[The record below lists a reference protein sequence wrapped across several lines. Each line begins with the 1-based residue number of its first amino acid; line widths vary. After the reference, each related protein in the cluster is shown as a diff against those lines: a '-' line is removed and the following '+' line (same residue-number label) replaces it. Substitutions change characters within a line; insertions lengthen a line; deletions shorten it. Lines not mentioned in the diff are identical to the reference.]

1 MKARASEPASA
12 PTLET
17 ERAIQEVDPLL
28 KPLLVLGGRPECM
41 ADLQALPPAWW
52 EGLEGAPILQALLD
66 AEGDASLLPE
76 PVLAVLRR
84 LQAAWA
90 PKDEA
95 ELVPERIF
103 LSLERAYVMRE
114 LQTLKRQMD
123 EPVVQSDPALRDSV
137 ERRLAGLLER
147 QRMLERRRRG
157 GRIP

>member
-1 MKARASEPASA
+1 M
-12 PTLET
+12 
-17 ERAIQEVDPLL
+17 
-28 KPLLVLGGRPECM
+28 
-41 ADLQALPPAWW
+41 
-52 EGLEGAPILQALLD
+52 
-66 AEGDASLLPE
+66 
-76 PVLAVLRR
+76 LAVLRR